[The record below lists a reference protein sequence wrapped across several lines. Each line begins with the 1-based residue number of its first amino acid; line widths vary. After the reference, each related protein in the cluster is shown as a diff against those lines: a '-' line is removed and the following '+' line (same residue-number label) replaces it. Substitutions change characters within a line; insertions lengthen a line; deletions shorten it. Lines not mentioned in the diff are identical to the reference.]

1 MPGRTTVTDNLW
13 FRRYH
18 PFDAAPARVVMF
30 PHAGGS
36 AAYFRDWSAALSP
49 HADVLAVQYPGRLD
63 RIDEAAVDSLPELAE
78 RVYAELRPWADRPL
92 VLFGH
97 SMGAAVAF
105 EVARRFERDGVSGP
119 VRLCV
124 SGSRAPSEPRDSTV
138 HLLPDDGL
146 LAELGRLGGTDARL
160 LADPELRALILP
172 SLRGDYTAIETYVAG
187 REEGVTVPVT
197 ALTGDADPRVTVEQ
211 ARDWALHTT
220 AAFDLHVFPGGHF
233 YLAHER
239 DAVLEVVTSHLR
251 A

>member
-1 MPGRTTVTDNLW
+1 MSGRTAVTDSLW
-13 FRRYH
+13 FRRFH

-36 AAYFRDWSAALSP
+36 AGFFRDWSADLSP
-49 HADVLAVQYPGRLD
+49 YADVLAVKYPARLD
-63 RIDEAAVDSLPELAE
+63 RIDEPALDSLSELAD
-78 RVYAELRPWADRPL
+78 RVYAALRPWADRPL

-105 EVARRFERDGVSGP
+105 EVARRFERDGAAGP

-124 SGSRAPSEPRDSTV
+124 SGSRAPSEPRDSAV
-138 HLLPDDGL
+138 HLLPDEGL
-146 LAELGRLGGTDARL
+146 LAELARLGGTDERL

-172 SLRGDYTAIETYVAG
+172 SLRGDYTAIETYRAG
-187 REEGVTVPVT
+187 REEIVAVPVT

-211 ARDWALHTT
+211 ARDWAVHTT
-220 AAFDLHVFPGGHF
+220 GAFDLHVFPGGHF
-233 YLAHER
+233 YLTGQR
-239 DAVLEVVTSHLR
+239 RAVLEVVTSHLG